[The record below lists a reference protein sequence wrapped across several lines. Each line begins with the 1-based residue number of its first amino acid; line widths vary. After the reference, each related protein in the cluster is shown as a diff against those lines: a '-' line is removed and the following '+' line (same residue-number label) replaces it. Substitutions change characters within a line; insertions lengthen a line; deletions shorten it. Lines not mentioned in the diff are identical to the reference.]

1 MPMPAQLNKIELCPK
16 FSEWD
21 RRYPVELMLISE
33 IIPIIFIVAKTKG
46 AQYGLKG

>member
-1 MPMPAQLNKIELCPK
+1 MSAQLNKIELCPK